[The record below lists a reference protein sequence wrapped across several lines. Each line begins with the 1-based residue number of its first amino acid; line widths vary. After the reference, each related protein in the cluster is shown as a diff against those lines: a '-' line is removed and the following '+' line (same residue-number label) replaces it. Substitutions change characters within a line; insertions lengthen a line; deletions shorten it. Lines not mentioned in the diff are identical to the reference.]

1 MSWDWTFH
9 FEVAFDVDP
18 GTVPAGGDWT
28 DLSGRVR
35 SRLETS
41 RGGRSSR
48 ALVDLNNRDRA
59 LDPTNTSAT
68 YNLVPLRHARI
79 AVTVD
84 AVRYPLWQG
93 YVENWSPHW
102 PGYNDAT
109 VHVKMVD
116 SFAWLALQDADLDLP
131 EQTSRE
137 RAVAVLDAASWPA
150 GPRVLIGGISGGKR
164 LDAFQQKSANLL
176 RVLED
181 TADAEDGE
189 LFCDA
194 EGRVVFRHRHWR
206 FDSTSALTVG
216 ASGTPVGSVIPIYDT
231 AWLTNQAR
239 VELANGDTYE
249 WVDTSSV
256 AAYGPRVFPV
266 RDLSLPPAE
275 SEALA
280 QWVVNRYA
288 EPLLWLD
295 RVELKWADPD
305 VDIATVVQIDKGDLV
320 TFTHTPPGGGT
331 VSFAGHVER
340 VETVAGRGDVSTFLD
355 LSPYFGEGPWF
366 TLDDAT
372 LGLLG
377 TSAGN
382 KIAP

>member
-1 MSWDWTFH
+1 MTWGWTLH

-18 GTVPAGGDWT
+18 GTVPLAGDWT
-28 DLSGRVR
+28 DLSDRVH
-35 SRLETS
+35 SRVETS
-41 RGGRSSR
+41 RGGRSGS
-48 ALVDLNNRDRA
+48 ASLDLNNRDRA
-59 LDPTNTSAT
+59 LDPTNVGAI

-79 AVTVD
+79 AVTVN

-93 YVENWSPHW
+93 YVETWSPHW
-102 PGYNDAT
+102 PGFNEGN
-109 VHVKMVD
+109 VNVRMVD
-116 SFAWLALQDADLDLP
+116 PFAWLALQDEDLDLP

-137 RAVAVLDAASWPA
+137 RAVAVLDAASWPV

-164 LDAFQQKSANLL
+164 LDAYQQNSANLL

-194 EGRVVFRHRHWR
+194 EGRIVFRHRHYR

-216 ASGTPVGSVIPIYDT
+216 SSGTPVGSVTPVYDT

-280 QWVVNRYA
+280 QWVVHRYA

-295 RVELKWADPD
+295 RVELKWRDPD
-305 VDIATVVQIDKGDLV
+305 VDIATVVQLDKGDLV

-331 VSFAGHVER
+331 VTYTGHVER
-340 VETVAGRGDVSTFLD
+340 VQTIVGRGEGSTVLD
-355 LSPYFGEGPWF
+355 LSPYFGEGPWL
-366 TLDDAT
+366 TLDHAA

-377 TSAGN
+377 TTAGN